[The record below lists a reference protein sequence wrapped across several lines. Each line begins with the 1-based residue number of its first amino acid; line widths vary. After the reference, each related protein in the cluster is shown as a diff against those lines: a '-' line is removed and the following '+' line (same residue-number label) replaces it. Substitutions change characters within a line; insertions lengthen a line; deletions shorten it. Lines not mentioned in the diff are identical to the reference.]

1 MCFPVACLPLP
12 LCHKLYEDKDFVL
25 FKNVSSVA
33 RIMPDPGRHLITVC
47 LLTIM
52 GVGGGMCAFY
62 KVIRIESFHKGL

>member
-1 MCFPVACLPLP
+1 M
-12 LCHKLYEDKDFVL
+12 L

-47 LLTIM
+47 LPTIM
-52 GVGGGMCAFY
+52 GVGGGMCTFY